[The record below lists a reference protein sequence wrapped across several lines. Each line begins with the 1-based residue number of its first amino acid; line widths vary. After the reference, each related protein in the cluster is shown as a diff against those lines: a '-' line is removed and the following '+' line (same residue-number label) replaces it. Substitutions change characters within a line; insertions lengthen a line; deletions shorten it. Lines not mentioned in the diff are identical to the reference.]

1 MLRGELGAFLRG
13 RREAVTPAEVGL
25 PVGSGRR
32 TPGLRRAEVATLA
45 NISVDYLIRIE
56 QGKDT
61 NPSPKVLAALADAL
75 RLSEDDRAHLRNLVV
90 INHGPELCP
99 SARPVARQV
108 RAIVATI
115 LNQLE
120 PTPAYVLNHVFDLLA
135 WTEGY
140 ERLAGPLGI
149 LAGEP
154 NLLRYA
160 FTDERARTTF
170 PDWEDVADDLVTGLR
185 AEVMVPGGAAAAF
198 ADSLAETVGAP
209 FASRWARAGH
219 SGRLSGGLSMVHPEV
234 GTLRLSYEMLELPDA
249 DRQRLVVLLPADQA
263 STVGLDRLAGR
274 QPGGLRSVDVG

>member
-1 MLRGELGAFLRG
+1 VLTGELGSFLRS

-25 PVGSGRR
+25 PVGDGRR

-75 RLSEDDRAHLRNLVV
+75 RLSEDDRSHLRNLVV

-108 RAIVATI
+108 RATVATI

-120 PTPAYVLNHVFDLLA
+120 PAPAYVMNHVFDLLA

-149 LAGEP
+149 LTSEP
-154 NLLRYA
+154 NLLRYT
-160 FTDERARTTF
+160 FTHPSARTAF
-170 PDWEDVADDLVTGLR
+170 PDWENVADGLVTALH
-185 AEVMVPGGAAAAF
+185 AEIMVPGGAAARL
-198 ADSLAETVGAP
+198 ADSLTEAVGAP
-209 FASRWARAGH
+209 FATRWERAGH
-219 SGRLSGGLSMVHPEV
+219 SGRPSGAMSMVHPEV
-234 GTLRLSYEMLELPDA
+234 GTLRLAYETLELPDA
-249 DRQRLVVLLPADQA
+249 ERQRLVILLPADHA
-263 STVGLDRLAGR
+263 SSVGLDRLAGR
-274 QPGGLRSVDVG
+274 QPGGLRSVDAG